1 MGCELNPKIVY
12 TEFSA
17 VVRRQKEI
25 LKKLIERK
33 QAQIR
38 KVHPGLTCFK
48 DGVREIPIESIP
60 GIIEAGW
67 VPPAD
72 RGSERKTR
80 TDTSDPDVLYNA
92 LKTILNAT
100 KSNQYA
106 WPFQTPVDRKM
117 VRMIYYLLVKTMDNG
132 HPERAFFQKFE
143 TFGLGQTNWAEIWG
157 DILAISS
164 QTIGTILT
172 L

>member
-1 MGCELNPKIVY
+1 MILFFVVYLHLIIFNLKLKGATLMGCELNPKIVY

-117 VRMIYYLLVKTMDNG
+117 VSMIYYSSNFCLLLISIKI
-132 HPERAFFQKFE
+132 K
-143 TFGLGQTNWAEIWG
+143 GLVCV
-157 DILAISS
+157 
-164 QTIGTILT
+164 
-172 L
+172 

>member
-72 RGSERKTR
+72 RGTERKTR
-80 TDTSDPDVLYNA
+80 TDTSDPDVLYNT

-100 KSNQYA
+100 KNNQSA
-106 WPFQTPVDRKM
+106 WPFQAPVDRKI
-117 VRMIYYLLVKTMDNG
+117 VSQRTLFN
-132 HPERAFFQKFE
+132 KFE
-143 TFGLGQTNWAEIWG
+143 LCIFSFFFWKKFNVDYIRIDKQALEN
-157 DILAISS
+157 DLN
-164 QTIGTILT
+164 
-172 L
+172 

>member
-1 MGCELNPKIVY
+1 MGIGYFKKQGFSKDIKLSKSVYQGYIKDYEGATLMGCELNPKIVY

-48 DGVREIPIESIP
+48 DGIREIPIESIP

-67 VPPAD
+67 VAPAD
-72 RGSERKTR
+72 RGGAPRTTR
-80 TDTSDPDVLYNA
+80 TDTNDPDVLYNG
-92 LKTILNAT
+92 L
-100 KSNQYA
+100 
-106 WPFQTPVDRKM
+106 
-117 VRMIYYLLVKTMDNG
+117 
-132 HPERAFFQKFE
+132 E
-143 TFGLGQTNWAEIWG
+143 TY
-157 DILAISS
+157 D
-164 QTIGTILT
+164 GTIKVEL
-172 L
+172 LLQQAFVHCRYEKDVRKLQ

>member
-48 DGVREIPIESIP
+48 DGIREIPIESIP

-67 VPPAD
+67 VAPAD
-72 RGSERKTR
+72 RGGAPRTSTR
-80 TDTSDPDVLYNA
+80 SDTNDPDVLYNA

-100 KSNQYA
+100 KNHQSA

-117 VRMIYYLLVKTMDNG
+117 VR
-132 HPERAFFQKFE
+132 RAILICIFCAFIEFDMTVQKVHILMVIA
-143 TFGLGQTNWAEIWG
+143 FG
-157 DILAISS
+157 
-164 QTIGTILT
+164 
-172 L
+172 